1 MALGILEINLIKLE
15 TKMMNL
21 KKILTLS
28 VLLLLVVGYS
38 NAQEIEL
45 SKYKFGEGL
54 NFSGKDNNY
63 NFEISGY
70 LQPSS
75 ESRKYLDND
84 DATFYNRMRMRRA
97 RLQFSGNSKKEKLSY
112 RLQLDLTGGGEGDA
126 SIGSLV
132 FDAWVAYD
140 VTKRIKLTFGQ
151 KATSTDNRE
160 LGMRSTTLQLVER
173 SPISGAFASIREFGI
188 FAESTYKISKQS
200 YIKPE
205 IAITNGDGINVF
217 DKDHGGLKYGGR
229 IDYLP
234 FGLFNNFGQYRQ
246 ADLVRE
252 LTPKFVIGANYSYN
266 VGISDRRGSESGT
279 ILYLDSQNKELLP
292 DYVKYGVDFLLKYR
306 GFSLLGE
313 YVNASAR
320 VPSGIVYRVRVDG
333 TTATTFTVN
342 GLQNIENYV
351 KGRMMVGEGYN
362 LQSGYVF
369 KNLFSIDGRIAHL
382 KPQTNSFLNNGTYY
396 NRSNYYT
403 LGITKYLARNYG
415 AKIQL
420 DCTYINAKAGSND
433 INGNLIRGDEFI
445 TRVITTISF

>member
-1 MALGILEINLIKLE
+1 MK
-15 TKMMNL
+15 NL
-21 KKILTLS
+21 KRILTLS
-28 VLLLLVVGYS
+28 ILLLLVVEYS

-45 SKYKFGEGL
+45 SKYKFGQGL

-63 NFEISGY
+63 NFEISGF
-70 LQPSS
+70 LQPIT
-75 ESRKYLDND
+75 ESKKYLDND
-84 DATFYNRMRMRRA
+84 DATLYNRMRLRRA
-97 RLQFSGNSKKEKLSY
+97 RLQFSGSSKKEKISY

-151 KATSTDNRE
+151 KATATDNRE

-173 SPISGAFASIREFGI
+173 SPISGAFASVREFGF

-217 DKDHGGLKYGGR
+217 GKDHGGLKYGGR
-229 IDYLP
+229 VDYLP

-246 ADLVRE
+246 ADLERE
-252 LTPKFVIGANYSYN
+252 LTPKFVIGATYSYN

-279 ILYLDSQNKELLP
+279 ILYLDNQNKELLP
-292 DYVKYGVDFLLKYR
+292 DYAKYGVDFLFKYR

-313 YVNASAR
+313 YINASAR
-320 VPSGIVYRVRVDG
+320 VPSGITQRVRVNG
-333 TTATTFTVN
+333 TTATTFEDAN
-342 GLQNIENYV
+342 NNPIPIENFI

-369 KNLFSIDGRIAHL
+369 KNLFSIDGRIAHM
-382 KPQTNSFLNNGTYY
+382 KPQTNSFLNNGTFY

-415 AKIQL
+415 AKIQM
-420 DCTYINAKAGSND
+420 DCTYINAKSGSND
-433 INGNLIRGDEFI
+433 VNGNLIRGNEFI
-445 TRVITTISF
+445 TRLITTISF

>member
-1 MALGILEINLIKLE
+1 M
-15 TKMMNL
+15 TNL
-21 KKILTLS
+21 KRILTLS
-28 VLLLLVVGYS
+28 VLLLLFVEYS
-38 NAQEIEL
+38 NAQEIVL

-63 NFEISGY
+63 KFEISGY

-97 RLQFSGNSKKEKLSY
+97 RIQFSGNSKKEKVSY

-126 SIGSLV
+126 TIGSLV
-132 FDAWVAYD
+132 YDAWVAYD
-140 VTKRIKLTFGQ
+140 VTKRIKLSFGQ

-160 LGMRSTTLQLVER
+160 LGMRSNTIQLAER
-173 SPISGAFASIREFGI
+173 SPISGAFASIREFGL
-188 FAESTYKISKQS
+188 FAESTYKISKES

-234 FGLFNNFGQYRQ
+234 FGMFNNFGQYRQ

-266 VGISDRRGSESGT
+266 VGISDRRGSQSGT
-279 ILYLDSQNKELLP
+279 ILYLDNQNKELLP
-292 DYVKYGVDFLLKYR
+292 DYVKYGVDFLFKYR

-320 VPSGIVYRVRVDG
+320 VPSGITQRVRVDG

-342 GLQNIENYV
+342 GLQDVENYI
-351 KGRMMVGEGYN
+351 KGRMMVGEGFN
-362 LQSGYVF
+362 LQSGYIF

-433 INGNLIRGDEFI
+433 INGNLIKGDEFI

>member
-1 MALGILEINLIKLE
+1 M
-15 TKMMNL
+15 TNL
-21 KKILTLS
+21 KRILTLS
-28 VLLLLVVGYS
+28 VLLLLFVEYS
-38 NAQEIEL
+38 NAQEIVL

-63 NFEISGY
+63 KFEISGY

-97 RLQFSGNSKKEKLSY
+97 RIQFSGNSKKEKLSY

-126 SIGSLV
+126 TIGSLV
-132 FDAWVAYD
+132 YDAWVAYD
-140 VTKRIKLTFGQ
+140 ITKRIKLSFGQ

-160 LGMRSTTLQLVER
+160 LGMRSNTIQLAER
-173 SPISGAFASIREFGI
+173 SPISGAFASIREFGL
-188 FAESTYKISKQS
+188 FAESTYKISKES

-234 FGLFNNFGQYRQ
+234 FGMFNNFGQYRQ

-266 VGISDRRGSESGT
+266 VGISDRRGSQSGT
-279 ILYLDSQNKELLP
+279 ILYLDNQNKELLP
-292 DYVKYGVDFLLKYR
+292 DYVKYGVDFLFKYR

-320 VPSGIVYRVRVDG
+320 VPSGITQRVRVDG

-342 GLQNIENYV
+342 GLQDVENYI
-351 KGRMMVGEGYN
+351 KGRMMVGEGFN
-362 LQSGYVF
+362 LQGGYVF
-369 KNLFSIDGRIAHL
+369 KNLVSIDGRVSYL
-382 KPQTNSFLNNGTYY
+382 KPETNSFLNNGTYY

-420 DCTYINAKAGSND
+420 DCTYINAKPGSND
-433 INGNLIRGDEFI
+433 INGNLIKGNELI

>member
-1 MALGILEINLIKLE
+1 
-15 TKMMNL
+15 MMNL
-21 KKILTLS
+21 KRILTLS
-28 VLLLLVVGYS
+28 FLLLLVVEYS

-140 VTKRIKLTFGQ
+140 VTKRIKLSFGQ
-151 KATSTDNRE
+151 KATATDNRE

-173 SPISGAFASIREFGI
+173 SPISGAFASIREFGF

-217 DKDHGGLKYGGR
+217 NKDHGGLKYGGR

-252 LTPKFVIGANYSYN
+252 LTPKFVIGATYSYN
-266 VGISDRRGSESGT
+266 VGISDRRGSQSGT
-279 ILYLDSQNKELLP
+279 EIYLDSQNKELLP
-292 DYVKYGVDFLLKYR
+292 DYVKYGVDFLFKYR

-320 VPSGIVYRVRVDG
+320 VPSGISKYIRDTGTIDTSVLDVD
-333 TTATTFTVN
+333 
-342 GLQNIENYV
+342 V
-351 KGRMMVGEGYN
+351 KSRMMLGNGYN
-362 LQSGYVF
+362 IQGGYVF
-369 KNLFSIDGRIAHL
+369 KNLFSIDGRFSYL
-382 KPQTNSFLNNGTYY
+382 QPETYSFLNNARYY
-396 NRSNYYT
+396 NRSHFYT

-420 DCTYINAKAGSND
+420 DCTYINAKAGSLDVNKKP
-433 INGNLIRGDEFI
+433 IAGNEFI
-445 TRVITTISF
+445 TRLITTISF

>member
-28 VLLLLVVGYS
+28 VLLLLVVEYS

-151 KATSTDNRE
+151 KATATDNRE

-173 SPISGAFASIREFGI
+173 SPISGAFASVREFGF
-188 FAESTYKISKQS
+188 FAESTYKITKQS

-217 DKDHGGLKYGGR
+217 NKDHGGLKYGGR

-252 LTPKFVIGANYSYN
+252 LTPKFVIGATYSYN

-313 YVNASAR
+313 YVNTSAR
-320 VPSGIVYRVRVDG
+320 VPSGITKYIRDNGTIDTSVLDVD
-333 TTATTFTVN
+333 
-342 GLQNIENYV
+342 V
-351 KGRMMVGEGYN
+351 KSRMMLGEGFN

-369 KNLFSIDGRIAHL
+369 KNLFSIDGRIAHM

-420 DCTYINAKAGSND
+420 DCTYINAKVGSND
-433 INGNLIRGDEFI
+433 INKKPILGDEFI

>member
-1 MALGILEINLIKLE
+1 
-15 TKMMNL
+15 MMNL
-21 KKILTLS
+21 KRKLTLLA
-28 VLLLLVVGYS
+28 LLLLVVDYS
-38 NAQEIEL
+38 NAQEIVL
-45 SKYKFGEGL
+45 NKYKFGEGL
-54 NFSGKDNNY
+54 SFSGKDNNY
-63 NFEISGY
+63 KIEISGY

-97 RLQFSGNSKKEKLSY
+97 RLNFSGTSKKEKLSY

-132 FDAWVAYD
+132 FDAWIAYD
-140 VTKRIKLTFGQ
+140 LTKRIKLTFGQ

-160 LGMRSTTLQLVER
+160 LGMRSNTLQLVER
-173 SPISGAFASIREFGI
+173 SAISGAFASIREFGF
-188 FAESTYKISKQS
+188 FAESTYKIAKQS

-217 DKDHGGLKYGGR
+217 GKDHGGLKYGGR

-246 ADLVRE
+246 ADLERE
-252 LTPKFVIGANYSYN
+252 LTPKFVIGANCSYN

-292 DYVKYGVDFLLKYR
+292 DYMKYGIDFLFKYR
-306 GFSLLGE
+306 GFSLIGE
-313 YVNASAR
+313 YINASAR
-320 VPSGIVYRVRVDG
+320 VPSGITQRVRVDG

-342 GLQNIENYV
+342 GLQDVENYI

-362 LQSGYVF
+362 LQGGYVF
-369 KNLFSIDGRIAHL
+369 KNLVSIDGRVSYL
-382 KPQTNSFLNNGTYY
+382 KPETNSFLNNGTYY

-420 DCTYINAKAGSND
+420 DCTYINAKTGSND
-433 INGNLIRGDEFI
+433 INGNLIKGNEFI

>member
-1 MALGILEINLIKLE
+1 
-15 TKMMNL
+15 MMNL
-21 KKILTLS
+21 KRKLTLLA
-28 VLLLLVVGYS
+28 LLLLVVDYS
-38 NAQEIEL
+38 NAQEIVL
-45 SKYKFGEGL
+45 NKYKFGEGL
-54 NFSGKDNNY
+54 SFSGKDNNY
-63 NFEISGY
+63 KMEISGY

-97 RLQFSGNSKKEKLSY
+97 RLNFSGTSKKEKLSY

-132 FDAWVAYD
+132 FDAWIAYD
-140 VTKRIKLTFGQ
+140 LTKRIKLTFGQ

-160 LGMRSTTLQLVER
+160 LGMRSNTLQLVER
-173 SPISGAFASIREFGI
+173 SPISGAFASIREFGF
-188 FAESTYKISKQS
+188 FAESTYKIAKQS

-217 DKDHGGLKYGGR
+217 GKDHGGLKYGGR

-246 ADLVRE
+246 ADLERE
-252 LTPKFVIGANYSYN
+252 LTPKFVIGANCSYN

-292 DYVKYGVDFLLKYR
+292 DYVKYGVDFLFKYR

-313 YVNASAR
+313 YINASAR

-333 TTATTFTVN
+333 TTATTFEDAN
-342 GLQNIENYV
+342 NNPIPIENYV
-351 KGRMMVGEGYN
+351 TGRMMIGEGYN
-362 LQSGYVF
+362 LQGGYVF
-369 KNLFSIDGRIAHL
+369 KNLFSIDGRFSYL
-382 KPQTNSFLNNGTYY
+382 QPETVSFLNNAQYY
-396 NRSNYYT
+396 NRSHFYT

-420 DCTYINAKAGSND
+420 DCTYINAKSGSLDVNKKPIAGN
-433 INGNLIRGDEFI
+433 EFI